1 MRREKPTQKLLFEAV
16 GIRGAIV
23 GIVAL
28 LVAIAV
34 VTFRATE
41 STAPT
46 DTVGLVPEQTTT
58 TLLEFVPDTD
68 PPDPTAEPT
77 PPPNSL
83 FGGDPCRSLV
93 AEDFTLVIA
102 GLGRGRLVDA
112 SPLSDDTC
120 GFVVIV
126 VGQEFNMSVQAIDA
140 TAFGR
145 PPADDEIRIALADIG
160 LAAYSVVLDAEYS
173 VWVKVDNGY
182 FVVIAPDEATAIH
195 LARAA
200 ARRADNP
207 AEEPPPTTLITS
219 PATTTTVVTS
229 TTGG

>member
-1 MRREKPTQKLLFEAV
+1 MRREAITPTSLFEAIGV
-16 GIRGAIV
+16 RGAIA
-23 GIVAL
+23 GAL
-28 LVAIAV
+28 ALSVAIV
-34 VTFRATE
+34 LVTCRPE
-41 STAPT
+41 STPPL
-46 DTVGLVPEQTTT
+46 DTVGVVPEETTT

-68 PPDPTAEPT
+68 PPDPTTEPT
-77 PPPNSL
+77 SPPNSL

-126 VGQEFNMSVQAIDA
+126 AGQEFNMSVQAIDA

-145 PPADDEIRIALADIG
+145 PPADDEVRIALTDIG
-160 LAAYSVVLDAEYS
+160 LAAYSVVLDGEFS
-173 VWVKVDNGY
+173 VWVKVENGY

-195 LARAA
+195 LAKAA

-207 AEEPPPTTLITS
+207 AEEPPVTTLITS
-219 PATTTTVVTS
+219 PATTTTAVTT